1 MLYRLSNKSICI
13 YLEDSPDLPLHTD
26 FGDGETYAKEVI
38 KHVINHEVLGKGK
51 EKVKCKHRYSASHHG
66 D

>member
-1 MLYRLSNKSICI
+1 MEIHI

-51 EKVKCKHRYSASHHG
+51 EKVKCKNH
-66 D
+66 